1 MHREQ
6 RQSEVTTKRVRQKLH
21 VSCRYHPSPPC
32 PRSFVPLF
40 DLLPLGTFIIWDLTK
55 RTAAFQLTRGLART
69 KDKQIQRYRCR
80 RLQIQSGEHI
90 YIYVCL
96 CVYVEHSLL
105 KLAGPFLISSCTHL
119 ICITHAAAAAGHAPL
134 LCFFRSTL
142 FSAFLLKCSFC
153 LSSRL
158 HWQLNLSR
166 IAWSLEEINVQDF

>member
-6 RQSEVTTKRVRQKLH
+6 RQSGVTTKRVRQKLH
-21 VSCRYHPSPPC
+21 VSCRYHPSPPR

-90 YIYVCL
+90 CMYVVVCVCRAFTAQARWPISHFFLHSAHLHYACCCRCWSRSFACL
-96 CVYVEHSLL
+96 CFASFVAH
-105 KLAGPFLISSCTHL
+105 
-119 ICITHAAAAAGHAPL
+119 
-134 LCFFRSTL
+134 
-142 FSAFLLKCSFC
+142 FSAHFSWSV
-153 LSSRL
+153 LSL
-158 HWQLNLSR
+158 
-166 IAWSLEEINVQDF
+166 

>member
-6 RQSEVTTKRVRQKLH
+6 RQSGVTTKRVRQKLH

-80 RLQIQSGEHI
+80 RLQIQSGAFTAQARWPISHFF
-90 YIYVCL
+90 L
-96 CVYVEHSLL
+96 HSSHLHY
-105 KLAGPFLISSCTHL
+105 ACCCRCWSRSFL
-119 ICITHAAAAAGHAPL
+119 PL

-142 FSAFLLKCSFC
+142 FSAFLLKCSFS

-166 IAWSLEEINVQDF
+166 IAGSLEEINVQDF